1 VLGQTLKEI
10 EFRRRYGVT
19 VVAIWQE
26 GQAIRQHVG
35 DVPLRA
41 GDALLIV
48 GPVERLAQLQQ
59 NPALILV
66 TPVAR
71 TQTPPNVR
79 KRFLAVAITALVLGL
94 SMLNWLA
101 TSIAVLLGVVLLVLT
116 HCVTMD
122 EAIQSIEWKT
132 VFVIAGLLP
141 LNIAMQKT
149 GLAADLG
156 SLLVV
161 GVGQYGFVPLIAG
174 VFIGTLA
181 LAQVI
186 GGQVTALVMAPIAIA
201 AATTTGVSARSI
213 GVVVAIA
220 CSTAFLTPL
229 AHPVNLLMMGP
240 GGYTFRDFGRVG
252 FGLTI
257 VCFIVIIA
265 GTALLPGG

>member
-19 VVAIWQE
+19 VVAVWQE
-26 GQAIRQHVG
+26 GKAIRKHVG
-35 DVPLRA
+35 DVPLHA

-48 GPVERLAQLQQ
+48 GPTERLAQLQQ

-66 TPVAR
+66 TPIAAA
-71 TQTPPNVR
+71 QTPTNTR
-79 KRFLAVAITALVLGL
+79 KRFLAVGIAALVLSL

-141 LNIAMQKT
+141 LSTAMQKT

-156 SLLVV
+156 ALLVA
-161 GVGQYGFVPLIAG
+161 GVGQFGFVPLIAG
-174 VFIGTLA
+174 VFVGTLA
-181 LAQVI
+181 LTQVI
-186 GGQVTALVMAPIAIA
+186 GGQVTALVMAPVAIA
-201 AATTTGVSARSI
+201 AATTSGVSARSI

-252 FGLTI
+252 FGLTV
-257 VCFIVIIA
+257 VCFVIIVA
-265 GTALLPGG
+265 ATSLLPGG